1 MEEGKSCAQL
11 WQLVC
16 RVTWAAIAPRLT
28 DLRQPLAFPARF
40 QTKLNRSLQKKKRKL
55 KKKKKKVPGGW
66 LHLQIRNFM
75 KNKLGSH
82 ACRRNQYC
90 LLSRMPFP
98 THSDYLHV
106 KKVCIFSNIIP
117 SIKSVIIHKC
127 LYHSFAFLK
136 IHIYFSVSQ
145 SPCDKRCW
153 NEYLRT
159 ASFMILHI

>member
-1 MEEGKSCAQL
+1 MLFLLGSKPNWTEVS
-11 WQLVC
+11 
-16 RVTWAAIAPRLT
+16 R
-28 DLRQPLAFPARF
+28 
-40 QTKLNRSLQKKKRKL
+40 KKMKI
-55 KKKKKKVPGGW
+55 KKKKEKSSRRLTSLANPKLYEEPD
-66 LHLQIRNFM
+66 M
-75 KNKLGSH
+75 LGSH
-82 ACRRNQYC
+82 ACRSNQYC